1 MSDQPPL
8 DPHDPFDVERNLK
21 KYDFCTPERSSRPV
35 TSFSPVPLFSPPLLK
50 YEGGTDELPR
60 TTDNADDPNL
70 LDGMSSEELKLLASA
85 ADPFANSPVQTSA
98 ATVTVNSNG
107 TNVSASVA
115 NGDHRLSSSTGLV
128 VPEGL

>member
-8 DPHDPFDVERNLK
+8 APHDPFGVENNLNE
-21 KYDFCTPERSSRPV
+21 DNPRTPERRARAVS
-35 TSFSPVPLFSPPLLK
+35 SFSPVPLFSSPLLK
-50 YEGGTDELPR
+50 YEGGADELPR
-60 TTDNADDPNL
+60 TTNNADDPNL

-85 ADPFANSPVQTSA
+85 ADPFANSLFQSSA
-98 ATVTVNSNG
+98 ATVNSNG
-107 TNVSASVA
+107 SNLSASVA